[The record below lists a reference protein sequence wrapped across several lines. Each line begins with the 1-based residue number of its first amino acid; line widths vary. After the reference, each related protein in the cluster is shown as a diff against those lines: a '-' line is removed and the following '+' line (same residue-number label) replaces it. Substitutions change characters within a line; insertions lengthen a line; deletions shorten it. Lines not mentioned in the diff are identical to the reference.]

1 MKSKFTTKLK
11 KKMASKLKLQEQAKR
26 RERRKFKIRKSI
38 ICTEVRPR
46 LVVFRSNTAMYAQLI
61 DDAKGFTVV
70 ASSSR
75 GLSGTKSE
83 RAREAGKA
91 LASAALAKGIKACV
105 FDRNGYLYH
114 GRVKA
119 LADGAREGGLAF

>member
-1 MKSKFTTKLK
+1 
-11 KKMASKLKLQEQAKR
+11 MASKLKLQDQAKR
-26 RERRKFKIRKSI
+26 RERRKHKIRKTAQGTSE
-38 ICTEVRPR
+38 CPR
-46 LVVFRSNTAMYAQLI
+46 LVVFRSNTGMYAQLI
-61 DDAKGFTVV
+61 DDAKGFTLA

-75 GLSGTKSE
+75 GLKGKKSE
-83 RAREAGKA
+83 LAKQAGKA
-91 LASAALAKGIKACV
+91 LAEQAVEKGIKAVV

>member
-1 MKSKFTTKLK
+1 
-11 KKMASKLKLQEQAKR
+11 MASKLKLQAQTAR
-26 RERRKFKIRKSI
+26 RERRKFKIRK
-38 ICTEVRPR
+38 TAQGTAERPR
-46 LVVFRSNTAMYAQLI
+46 LVVFRSNTGMYAQLI
-61 DDAKGFTVV
+61 DDSKGFTLA

-75 GLSGTKSE
+75 GLTGKKSD
-83 RAREAGKA
+83 RAKEAGKS
-91 LASAALAKGIKACV
+91 LAEMAVSKGIKSVV